1 MLDKTLFYIGIFIMA
16 IILLGIKKLDEA
28 VANSDLKEKKAID
41 FAFLFLALFV
51 AFGGVGLLYK
61 CCPPF

>member
-1 MLDKTLFYIGIFIMA
+1 MA

-28 VANSDLKEKKAID
+28 VANSDLKEKKAIG